1 MIWDALYLIHIL
13 CSSKG
18 YKAVNDAILL
28 ELLPFK
34 ILFICTTLF
43 VLTTARAT
51 TCSLMFFHNFIL
63 TIFLFILTN
72 FSSFEQFFFV
82 HLNIFFFVYLNYYFV
97 RLNYVFVHLNYI
109 FVILIFLFIW
119 TFISL
124 KLFDVHLNC
133 YVQTSEHSYEF
144 IESKL

>member
-34 ILFICTTLF
+34 ILLICTILF
-43 VLTTARAT
+43 VLTTARGT

-72 FSSFEQFFFV
+72 FSSFEQFLCSFE
-82 HLNIFFFVYLNYYFV
+82 HIFFCLLTIILSVWTMFLFIWI
-97 RLNYVFVHLNYI
+97 I
-109 FVILIFLFIW
+109 FLLFWFFLFIW

-133 YVQTSEHSYEF
+133 YVQTS
-144 IESKL
+144 